1 MYDDQSWQY
10 IPFSLHRSC
19 IVLIQFRYIL
29 IAVHCAELLLWDPQI
44 TKQSHN
50 AAFWLGY
57 SLDFPNTMYSCTIL
71 FLYTLIPG
79 NSSTHLTTD
88 FSYSCLSFIRFLS
101 CATTISCQIQVFF
114 CIFPPL
120 SFTPGPTAI
129 CLLRLMKYCK
139 YCRVAPVVV
148 AVEESILWNNHPDR
162 KGLAGVRKGLGHW
175 TFSRAVETPV
185 PTSKSIHPSKGRVAL
200 PNRMNFRE
208 KNPNSL
214 QPTSPPHFR
223 KS

>member
-29 IAVHCAELLLWDPQI
+29 IAVHRAELLLWDPQI

-57 SLDFPNTMYSCTIL
+57 SLEFPKSMYSCTSL
-71 FLYTLIPG
+71 FLYPLIPG
-79 NSSTHLTTD
+79 ISSAHLTTD
-88 FSYSCLSFIRFLS
+88 LSYSCLSLIRFPL
-101 CATTISCQIQVFF
+101 CATTVSFQTPVFF
-114 CIFPPL
+114 LCTFPQLPL
-120 SFTPGPTAI
+120 TPGPTAV
-129 CLLRLMKYCK
+129 CLLRLLKYCK

-162 KGLAGVRKGLGHW
+162 KGWAGVWKGLDHW
-175 TFSRAVETPV
+175 NILRAVESFHWKHQLLPV
-185 PTSKSIHPSKGRVAL
+185 NPSIHPSTCPATFNF
-200 PNRMNFRE
+200 PNCLE
-208 KNPNSL
+208 
-214 QPTSPPHFR
+214 
-223 KS
+223 

>member
-1 MYDDQSWQY
+1 
-10 IPFSLHRSC
+10 
-19 IVLIQFRYIL
+19 
-29 IAVHCAELLLWDPQI
+29 
-44 TKQSHN
+44 
-50 AAFWLGY
+50 
-57 SLDFPNTMYSCTIL
+57 MYSCTIL
-71 FLYTLIPG
+71 FLYPLIPG

-88 FSYSCLSFIRFLS
+88 FSYRVFHLSGSRHVQLQS
-101 CATTISCQIQVFF
+101 PVRYKFF

-175 TFSRAVETPV
+175 TFSRAVVTPV
-185 PTSKSIHPSKGRVAL
+185 PTSKSIHPSIHQWCYNTTFTFLQKSESLIQTPMCRKPIKSTTTRTTVA
-200 PNRMNFRE
+200 RE
-208 KNPNSL
+208 P
-214 QPTSPPHFR
+214 R
-223 KS
+223 A

>member
-29 IAVHCAELLLWDPQI
+29 IAVHRAELLLWDLLI
-44 TKQSHN
+44 TKQRQSHN

-57 SLDFPNTMYSCTIL
+57 SLEFPNTMYSCTIL
-71 FLYTLIPG
+71 FLYPLIPG

-88 FSYSCLSFIRFLS
+88 FSYRVFHLSGSRHVQLQS
-101 CATTISCQIQVFF
+101 PVRYKFF

-148 AVEESILWNNHPDR
+148 AVEESILWINHPDR

-175 TFSRAVETPV
+175 TFSRAVFY
-185 PTSKSIHPSKGRVAL
+185 TSTHK
-200 PNRMNFRE
+200 
-208 KNPNSL
+208 
-214 QPTSPPHFR
+214 
-223 KS
+223 